1 MRRTALVIF
10 MWLSPLVPA
19 VAQVTADEAAHQIAA
34 LENAQ
39 TVVTA
44 PVEID
49 GNVLFRVRG
58 VTSLPADQR
67 AAGIRSRIEALARN
81 PSFKTENLKTVDSGG
96 YLSIMAGDVRVMAL
110 ADADAQLE
118 QVSLADLGRAGV
130 DRIRDAIVQYR
141 AERTTNSLLRAGVHA
156 LIATV
161 VFTVAFVVLTWIAGK
176 LELLL
181 LRRLEG
187 RIHSF
192 GIQSF
197 EIVRADRVIR
207 ILNALQRT
215 FRLVVQFAFVVA
227 YLSYV
232 LRLFPFTRSTGNRL
246 FELLAVPLV
255 ATGRDFLAAIPSLL
269 FLTLLFIV
277 TRFFL
282 KLLRLFFDAVD
293 RGTVR
298 LDNFEQEWAEP
309 TYKIVR
315 LVVIAL
321 VAIIAYPYIP
331 GSDSAAFKGISVFLG
346 VLLSLGSSSAIA
358 NIIAGYTMIYRRAFR
373 VGDRVKVG
381 DTIGDVIEMRLQG
394 THVRTLKNEEVV
406 IPSSQ
411 ILNSHVVNY
420 SSLGTKQGLILH
432 TTVGIGYETP
442 WRQVEAMLL
451 LAASRTEGVEKEP
464 AAFVHQTS
472 LGDFAVNYELNA
484 YTRAVPAMLEV
495 YTSLHRNVLDVFNE
509 YEVPIMTPA
518 YVADPQDAKIVPK
531 DRWNAPPAAQR
542 ERERG

>member
-518 YVADPQDAKIVPK
+518 YVADPRDAKIVPK

-542 ERERG
+542 EREGG

>member
-509 YEVPIMTPA
+509 YEVAIMTPA
-518 YVADPQDAKIVPK
+518 YVADPRDAKIVPK

-542 ERERG
+542 EREGG

>member
-509 YEVPIMTPA
+509 YEVAIMTPA
-518 YVADPQDAKIVPK
+518 YVADPRDAKIVPK

>member
-542 ERERG
+542 EREGG

>member
-509 YEVPIMTPA
+509 YEVAIMTPA

>member
-509 YEVPIMTPA
+509 YEVAIMTPA

-542 ERERG
+542 EREGG

>member
-331 GSDSAAFKGISVFLG
+331 GSDSAAFMGVSVFLG

-518 YVADPQDAKIVPK
+518 YVADPRDAKIVPK

-542 ERERG
+542 EREGG